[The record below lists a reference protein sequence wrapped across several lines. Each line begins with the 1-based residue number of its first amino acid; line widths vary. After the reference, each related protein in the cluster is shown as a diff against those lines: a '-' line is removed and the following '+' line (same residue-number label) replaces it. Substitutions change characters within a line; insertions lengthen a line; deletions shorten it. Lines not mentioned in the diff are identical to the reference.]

1 MFCPNIRQRT
11 EQAEQNLS
19 LYASKSAL
27 SQGRLKWEEPC
38 TIRTAFQ
45 RDRDRIIHSNAFRRL
60 KHKTQVFI
68 APLGDHYVTR
78 LTHTLEVSQI
88 ARTISRALNLN
99 EDLTEA
105 ISLGHDLGHTPF
117 GHMGEDIL
125 NELCPR
131 GFKHNEQSLRVV
143 DLLEKGGQGLNLTW
157 EVRDGILNHSK
168 SQLGIMG
175 KGWTEIGTVEGQIV
189 KISDIIAYINHDIS
203 DAIRASVITE
213 NELPDGAVK
222 LLGYSSSQRINTL
235 VCDIISHSLKTFDS
249 TDLEIPI
256 ISMSPQ
262 ILDATSSLRDFLFKR
277 VYNPS
282 LDTEETKK
290 ARETILLLYS
300 HFLKHKDELPEEYIL
315 REDAVE
321 IKVTDYIAG
330 MTDQYASRV
339 AEEISHKESTFSSKT
354 ANQTIIL

>member
-1 MFCPNIRQRT
+1 MFCPNIRQQT

-19 LYASKSAL
+19 IYASKSAF
-27 SQGRLKWEEPC
+27 SKGRLKWEEPC
-38 TIRTAFQ
+38 TIRTDFQ

-117 GHMGEDIL
+117 GHMGEDVL
-125 NELCPR
+125 NELCPG

-157 EVRDGILNHSK
+157 EVRDGILKHSK
-168 SQLGIMG
+168 SQIGIMG
-175 KGWTEIGTVEGQIV
+175 KSWAEIGTVEGQIV
-189 KISDIIAYINHDIS
+189 KISDIIAYINHDIN
-203 DAIRASVITE
+203 DAIRANVITE
-213 NELPDGAVK
+213 DELPGEALE

-235 VCDIISHSLKTFDS
+235 VCDIISYTLETFDNS
-249 TDLEIPI
+249 NSEMPTI
-256 ISMSPQ
+256 IMSPE
-262 ILDATSSLRDFLFKR
+262 ILDVTNDLRDFLFNR

-300 HFLKHKDELPEEYIL
+300 HFLKHKDSLPDEYIL
-315 REDAVE
+315 REDTAE
-321 IKVTDYIAG
+321 IKVADYIAG
-330 MTDQYASRV
+330 MTDQYALRM
-339 AEEISHKESTFSSKT
+339 AERSSHK
-354 ANQTIIL
+354 